1 MIRPQRRGGSLWLAG
16 LLGAALPGQAATPA
30 AAPKRL
36 GVFFWHDSPNDIATF
51 AGIQKGLQQ
60 SGLPHTFVEYRADSD
75 AKKAAAAL
83 EALRTAH
90 CDLVFAMGTQAAL
103 LARDALHDVPVVF
116 AAVSDPVA
124 SGVVKSWD
132 GSGTNLCGGS
142 NWIAPQNVLDVFRL
156 AVPGMKRL
164 GMLRSSTSG
173 VVSEAESASM
183 RAYLASRSASRPA
196 TRLELHEAV
205 ASDAAGLP
213 AAVAKLLAQ
222 HVDAIWIPIDI
233 TVYQDLNAVKAALG
247 TSEVPLLTTAAAGIR
262 GGALVG
268 AIVDYPLHG
277 RRVAALAIDVLSH
290 GKNPGTLPVD
300 RLRGT
305 LVTVNLA
312 AARKSRIEL
321 PLSLLVVADELID
334 PDLPNA
340 GR

>member
-1 MIRPQRRGGSLWLAG
+1 MIRPQRRGGYLLLASM
-16 LLGAALPGQAATPA
+16 LSMALPGQAPTPA
-30 AAPKRL
+30 VAQKRL
-36 GVFFWHDSPNDIATF
+36 GVFFWHDSPNDLATF

-60 SGLPHTFVEYRADSD
+60 SGLPHTFVEHRADSD
-75 AKKAAAAL
+75 PKKAAAAL
-83 EALRTAH
+83 TALRSER

-156 AVPGMKRL
+156 AVPGMRRL
-164 GMLRSSTSG
+164 GMLRSATSG

-183 RAYLASRSASRPA
+183 RAHLASLPVGH
-196 TRLELHEAV
+196 LELHEAI
-205 ASDAAGLP
+205 AKDAAGLP
-213 AAVAKLLAQ
+213 AAVAQLLEQ
-222 HVDAIWIPIDI
+222 RVDAIWIPIDI
-233 TVYQDLNAVKAALG
+233 TVYQDLGAVKAALG
-247 TSEVPLLTTAAAGIR
+247 TSQVPLLTTAAAGIR

-268 AIVDYPLHG
+268 AVVDYPLHG
-277 RRVAALAIDVLSH
+277 RRVAALAIDVLTR
-290 GKNPGTLPVD
+290 GKDPGTLPVD

-312 AARKSRIEL
+312 AARQSGIEL
-321 PLSLLVVADELID
+321 PLSLLALADVLID